1 MKITRIHIENYKSI
15 RELDIKPNP
24 KLNAF
29 LGENSVGK
37 SNIFKA
43 IYWLLGPIYPTFNAT
58 TKQDHYL
65 GNENNK
71 ILIQLYFEDNYLL
84 ELDESKDKY
93 QFSIRKNGEYQRDL
107 STLRENFCSAYVGT
121 ERQIVDY
128 LPSNRWSLLGR
139 ILLDINKRFLE
150 ETIEVQETTEN
161 RKLKSKVIKKSAK
174 LKNELDKIRDE
185 LLFSVKDEDGI
196 EIMKKFTTM
205 LQEESARQMN
215 MSPNDFKLNFNL
227 YDPWN
232 FYKTL
237 LILVKE
243 PDTGLEFR
251 ASQLGTGAQA
261 SITIAIL
268 RAYSEIKLEG
278 SNPIFIDEPELFLH
292 PQAQRNLY
300 KILRKLADEKDIQI
314 FYITHSPYLLSLEH
328 FDEIFVVKKS
338 KEKGTYIRNA
348 DVDKFIEDLKIRR
361 GIDSDREELKLHY
374 KNAFEQTADSISSLE
389 AFFAKKVI
397 LVEGESEALLLPYFF
412 EKIGFDYIKEKI
424 TIVKCGS
431 KNELDRFYRLYSEFG
446 IPCFVIFDGDRDKD
460 DEKNHK
466 RINNE
471 LFEILGESN
480 IQDFPDG
487 EVHKN
492 YLGFEYDFNHAL
504 KETGFENVYNESDPK
519 KSSKGLELFLKV
531 KKQLENSEV
540 QIPVWINQIKKAVME
555 IPEET
560 ESVLKKSDS
569 EQIRGEWD
577 RNDIF

>member
-15 RELDIKPNP
+15 NNLDITPNP
-24 KLNAF
+24 KLNVF
-29 LGENSVGK
+29 IGENSTGK
-37 SNIFKA
+37 SNIFEA
-43 IYWLLGPIYPTFNAT
+43 INWIVGPTYPTFNAT

-65 GNENNK
+65 GDENNK
-71 ILIQLYFEDNYLL
+71 ILIQLYFEDGYLL

-93 QFSIRKNGEYQRDL
+93 QFSISKNGNYQKDL

-139 ILLDINKRFLE
+139 ILLDINKKFLE
-150 ETIEVQETTEN
+150 ETTEDGELKSE
-161 RKLKSKVIKKSAK
+161 KLKK
-174 LKNELDKIRDE
+174 ELDRIRDE
-185 LLFSVKDEDGI
+185 LLFTVKDEDGA
-196 EIMKKFTTM
+196 EIMKKFTTI

-237 LILVKE
+237 QILVKE
-243 PDTGLEFR
+243 PDIGLEFQ
-251 ASQLGTGAQA
+251 ASQLGAGAQA

-268 RAYSEIKLEG
+268 RAYSEIKLG
-278 SNPIFIDEPELFLH
+278 GGNPIFIDEPELFLH

-300 KILRKLADEKDIQI
+300 KILRKLADERNIQI

-328 FDEIFVVKKS
+328 FDEIFVVRKT
-338 KEKGTYIRNA
+338 KENGTYIRNGE
-348 DVDKFIEDLKIRR
+348 VDKFIIDLKIRK
-361 GIDSDREELKLHY
+361 GIDTNREQLKLHY

-397 LVEGESEALLLPYFF
+397 LVEGESEALILPYFF
-412 EKIGFDYIKEKI
+412 EKIGFDYIKEKV

-446 IPCFVIFDGDRDKD
+446 IPCFVIFDGDKD
-460 DEKNHK
+460 NEEDHK

-471 LFEILGESN
+471 LFNILGETKT
-480 IQDFPDG
+480 QDFPDG
-487 EVHKN
+487 KIRSN
-492 YLGFEYDFNHAL
+492 YLGFEYDFNYAL
-504 KETGFENVYNESDPK
+504 KEAGFEGVYNESNPK
-519 KSSKGLELFLKV
+519 ESPKGLKLFLKIKNQNNIIV
-531 KKQLENSEV
+531 PKWVEKIREKIHNLPGEV
-540 QIPVWINQIKKAVME
+540 D
-555 IPEET
+555 
-560 ESVLKKSDS
+560 SVLKIQ
-569 EQIRGEWD
+569 EGEEELSYEEEE
-577 RNDIF
+577 IPF